1 MAATE
6 TRSVQLQV
14 ANARPEDAGRG
25 IARIDQQVMTE
36 IGVHEGDPIEVI
48 GQRHTTAIAVRPSP
62 EDEGLRLIRLD
73 GLQRANAG
81 VRSGDPVELRPADAK
96 PAVRVVLAPAQKNV
110 RLGGPGE
117 ALRRTLHRRPLIAGD
132 VVSTSIYH
140 RESDRR
146 IPEELREIRN
156 LPAYGLQEIRL
167 VVVSTVPRG
176 IVQVTSETEV
186 ELRPQY
192 EEPKEVRRADVTYDD
207 VGGLGNTIELIREM
221 IELPLRHPEL
231 FQRLGIDPPKGVLL
245 HGPPGTGKTLLAR
258 AVANEAEAS
267 FHHIAGPAIMGR
279 HVGESEQRLRDVFQ
293 EAQRDA
299 PAIVF
304 IDEIDS
310 IAPKRDQVT
319 SEVERRIVAQ
329 LLTLM
334 DGLEPRQN
342 LVVIAATNRVDAIDE
357 ALRRPGRFDREIII
371 GVPDQDGRRQILG
384 IHTRGM
390 PLGEDVDLDRFAR
403 VTYGF

>member
-1 MAATE
+1 
-6 TRSVQLQV
+6 
-14 ANARPEDAGRG
+14 
-25 IARIDQQVMTE
+25 
-36 IGVHEGDPIEVI
+36 
-48 GQRHTTAIAVRPSP
+48 TA
-62 EDEGLRLIRLD
+62 D
-73 GLQRANAG
+73 
-81 VRSGDPVELRPADAK
+81 
-96 PAVRVVLAPAQKNV
+96 
-110 RLGGPGE
+110 
-117 ALRRTLHRRPLIAGD
+117 
-132 VVSTSIYH
+132 
-140 RESDRR
+140 
-146 IPEELREIRN
+146 
-156 LPAYGLQEIRL
+156 
-167 VVVSTVPRG
+167 
-176 IVQVTSETEV
+176 TEV

-192 EEPKEVRRADVTYDD
+192 EEPKETRRADVTYDD
-207 VGGLGNTIELIREM
+207 VGGLGNTVGHIREM

-245 HGPPGTGKTLLAR
+245 HGPPGTGETLLAR

-267 FHHIAGPAIMGR
+267 FHHIAGPEIMGR

-342 LVVIAATNRVDAIDE
+342 LVVIAATNRVDSIDE

-403 VTYGF
+403 VTYGFVGPDLSALTREAAMEAVRRILPSVSFKDGIPAEVLEGLQVTGADFENALRRVQPSALREIMIQVPNVTWEDIGGLTDARSRLREGVELPLKNPEAFRRVGIRPAKGFLLFGPPGTGKTLLAKA